1 MQAEIATLR
10 TAEGL
15 AREMVAAE
23 EGRSRLYREANSL
36 AGPSSS
42 APSPVELDAR
52 SRRSSASSDSL
63 LPPPR
68 YSMELEGDMYVVDGF
83 RYSPN
88 ESTTTFETA
97 ESSVVDCSP
106 RMSCETVRST
116 CNTRE
121 GLEEEAR
128 EELE

>member
-15 AREMVAAE
+15 AREMLAAE
-23 EGRSRLYREANSL
+23 EGRGRVYREANGL
-36 AGPSSS
+36 AGPSS
-42 APSPVELDAR
+42 PLPVELDAR
-52 SRRSSASSDSL
+52 SRRSSSSSDSL

-116 CNTRE
+116 CSTRE
-121 GLEEEAR
+121 GLDEEAR